1 MTDTYKKLAAI
12 APTNDEEKF
21 LYAAPAATSSL
32 VSNITVANRSS
43 SSATFDINIYQSGI
57 TQQSDI
63 DNSDLGKVFVT
74 TGREGSSQFSSLST
88 NGITWTPTS
97 IGFGN
102 WAQVAFGN
110 GVFVAT
116 GLQYYF
122 AATSTNGISW
132 TIRTLPPLY
141 YSGYRWIS
149 FVSNQFIVRTNEA
162 SNELHRSVQQE
173 RKNPVPGKQGAARP
187 ASSGLGRGGCSS

>member
-88 NGITWTPTS
+88 NGITWTARSLPSSTGWNGSGAGSYYISSTTANQDYIFKSTPILGNETITVKAGYTMSQNDQVRVRSNNGTS
-97 IGFGN
+97 NFNIFG
-102 WAQVAFGN
+102 GE
-110 GVFVAT
+110 
-116 GLQYYF
+116 
-122 AATSTNGISW
+122 I
-132 TIRTLPPLY
+132 
-141 YSGYRWIS
+141 
-149 FVSNQFIVRTNEA
+149 
-162 SNELHRSVQQE
+162 
-173 RKNPVPGKQGAARP
+173 
-187 ASSGLGRGGCSS
+187 